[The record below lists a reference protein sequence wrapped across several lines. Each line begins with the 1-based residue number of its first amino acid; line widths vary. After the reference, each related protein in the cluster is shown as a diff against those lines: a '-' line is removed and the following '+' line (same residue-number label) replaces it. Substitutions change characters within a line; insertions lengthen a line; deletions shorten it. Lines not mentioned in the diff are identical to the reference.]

1 MSSSSF
7 KRFRKTAAC
16 PPSENLLDHHRH
28 RLPLCDRA
36 AIEIHLRG
44 CDFCGAELQL
54 LKCYRAGESAAGRV
68 AEMPLDFR
76 RLAED
81 LLSNA
86 TRGFVR
92 ASGLLKTQRWS
103 N

>member
-7 KRFRKTAAC
+7 KRFCKTAAC
-16 PPSENLLDHHRH
+16 PSSEKLLDHHRH
-28 RLPLCDRA
+28 RLSLYDRA

-44 CDFCGAELQL
+44 CDFCSAELQL
-54 LKCYRAGESAAGRV
+54 LKCYRAGESFAYQAT
-68 AEMPLDFR
+68 EMPRDFR

-86 TRGFVR
+86 TRGIVR

-103 N
+103 H